1 MRKPIDPEDLR
12 RLPPELRAG
21 LLPLDKLA
29 LGLGCGVTAA
39 LAILGVTAYHLLLS
53 DWLVAHVAVLQG
65 RTFSGDG
72 LWLLEQYFAG
82 YAPDTWSGALIG
94 ALWGLWVGFVFG
106 WFAAFLRNL
115 TLATWLFFLRARQRL
130 ASQRDFLDQI

>member
-1 MRKPIDPEDLR
+1 MRKAIDPRDLAK
-12 RLPPELRAG
+12 LPPKLRAS

-29 LGLGCGVTAA
+29 LGAGCGVTVG
-39 LAILGVTAYHLLLS
+39 LGIFLVTAYHLLLS
-53 DWLVAHVAVLQG
+53 DWLVENVAVLQG

-72 LWLLEQYFAG
+72 LWLLEQYFKG
-82 YAPDTWSGALIG
+82 YAPDTWSGALVG

-115 TLATWLFFLRARQRL
+115 TLATWLIFVRARQRL